1 MDNNSFQNFVMQWLE
16 SLFNGAVNL
25 IDKIINANGT
35 YEAVNDG
42 ADGYKK
48 VVVNVP
54 QPTGTK
60 NISITQNGTTTENVN
75 DYKYAE
81 ITASVPNTYAA
92 GDEGKVVSNGAL
104 VAQTAHATVTEN
116 GTVDTTLNNSVEVAV
131 PVPTLESK
139 SVSANGTYT
148 PESGKAWNEVVVNVP
163 GASYTELSAVSVLQD
178 STETYDNAVFVIC
191 GTSVAKVEVLY
202 KPLTGTIDSN
212 QIVVCGGRPGYA
224 EHNAPYLGY
233 YSNQGVTYI
242 TKEIIDGYAHIK
254 ASMSF
259 SNGLVRLCGWG
270 DSTFSRSAAYKYF
283 KFYDSSDNLLFNFIP
298 VLDSRNNPCFYE
310 TVGKSFYYLGTLRDM
325 VAGEAVI

>member
-104 VAQTAHATVTEN
+104 VAQTAHAQVTQN
-116 GTVDTTLNNSVEVAV
+116 GTYDTTLNNSVEVAV
-131 PVPTLESK
+131 PQGAQTGFFEGFIEVMDVYRLSVATIPVDVSDYDYVLGSMYVVATGDVSDGVVTLDDTPTITA
-139 SVSANGTYT
+139 ANGDM
-148 PESGKAWNEVVVNVP
+148 AW
-163 GASYTELSAVSVLQD
+163 
-178 STETYDNAVFVIC
+178 
-191 GTSVAKVEVLY
+191 
-202 KPLTGTIDSN
+202 
-212 QIVVCGGRPGYA
+212 
-224 EHNAPYLGY
+224 
-233 YSNQGVTYI
+233 
-242 TKEIIDGYAHIK
+242 
-254 ASMSF
+254 
-259 SNGLVRLCGWG
+259 
-270 DSTFSRSAAYKYF
+270 
-283 KFYDSSDNLLFNFIP
+283 LFNFMHPTKTSSIY
-298 VLDSRNNPCFYE
+298 NNQTRTATAPNITYVWTNATSGTYLKSVYNSTLINGNTIQIKSSGDYMVQTGRYTKFKYE
-310 TVGKSFYYLGTLRDM
+310 V
-325 VAGEAVI
+325 VAFKL